1 MADNTPVYNLKAVI
15 NEVGLKPATL
25 RAWERRYGLLKP
37 ERSPGGHRLYS
48 RQDIDM
54 LKWLIERQKE
64 GLSISSAAEM
74 WKSQQIDKDEISQTA
89 LTQVQISATGETIL
103 DELRQKWLSACMDF
117 DDQTANQ
124 ILDHALSVAAPE
136 LILSHVLQNGI
147 AEIGERWYAGVVSV
161 QQEHFATAIAV
172 RRVNALLAGAAPST
186 RSGRIL
192 VACPP
197 GEDHDFILLMIT
209 FFLKRRGWDV
219 VYLGSNVPLINLDA
233 TIRSTS
239 PILFISAA
247 QTLNSAASLRVMSEY
262 MVTQG
267 IPLAYGGSIFNDIPA
282 TTRYISGYF
291 LGNDV
296 ANVAQMVEQL
306 VTERPPLPSGL
317 PVPLQYTQTLKQFI
331 QNEGAI
337 ATHVSSIFRSEP
349 VDPAQLDNMNTYLGQ
364 FIASALTLGDINLLD
379 NSIFWLNGLLQT
391 YDLSAALVR
400 QYYTTYHLEVE
411 HLLGDH
417 GSIIQNQL
425 AKYEISV

>member
-1 MADNTPVYNLKAVI
+1 MSENTPVYNLKAVI
-15 NEVGLKPATL
+15 NEVGLTPATL
-25 RAWERRYGLLKP
+25 RAWERRYGLLNPK
-37 ERSPGGHRLYS
+37 RSPGGHRLYT

-64 GLSISSAAEM
+64 GLSISSAVEM
-74 WKSQQIDKDEISQTA
+74 WKNQQVNKNEISQPI
-89 LTQVQISATGETIL
+89 LTQIQISATGETIL
-103 DELRQKWLSACMDF
+103 DEMREKWLTACFDF

-124 ILDHALSVAAPE
+124 ILDQAFAVAAPE
-136 LILSHVLQNGI
+136 IIISQILKNGLV
-147 AEIGERWYAGVVSV
+147 EMGERWYTGTVSV

-172 RRVNALLAGAAPST
+172 RRVNSLLAGAAPPT

-239 PILFISAA
+239 PILFLSAA
-247 QTLNSAASLRVMSEY
+247 QTLKSAASLRKMSEY
-262 MVTQG
+262 IVTQG
-267 IPLAYGGSIFNDIPA
+267 IPLVYGGRIFNEVPA
-282 TTRYISGYF
+282 TTQYISGYF
-291 LGNDV
+291 LGNDLS
-296 ANVAQMVEQL
+296 NVNQMVEQL
-306 VTERPPLPSGL
+306 VTARPPLPSGL

-349 VDPAQLDNMNTYLGQ
+349 VDPAQVDSMNTYLGQ
-364 FIASALTLGDINLLD
+364 FIASALTLGDIKLID
-379 NSIFWLNGLLQT
+379 NPIFWLNGLLKT
-391 YDLSAALVR
+391 YGLSAALIR
-400 QYYTTYHLEVE
+400 QYFTTYRLEVE
-411 HLLGDH
+411 HYLGDH
-417 GSIIQNQL
+417 SSIILDQL
-425 AKYEISV
+425 AKYEISA